1 MGKTLS
7 GQVTTINKDS
17 AKADNH
23 WLLAKSWWLY
33 LLYFAFRFAWL
44 FALPITEAPDEANHL
59 WVVQFLFEHMRLPSH
74 EEVFAAGTPAVYGSL
89 AQFGYLPHLVIAKAF
104 PVEVLST
111 TARLGSIFI
120 GAGTVWAAIQIGKE
134 LFADKPLYRIALP
147 LLVVVHPQLVFVNA
161 YTNPDSTTIT
171 LSSIIFLIL
180 VKAIKDGLTLKRS
193 FAIGLLLGWIALAKQ
208 TGLVLIP
215 AVFGGMI
222 AALWLQSAS
231 LSTAIF
237 YLSVAVASMCGISL
251 WWFVR
256 NCLEFNGDIFGSKT
270 MYETWKTILPRKDG
284 VIVHPW
290 PLVTSLKWWRYIWF
304 DFWGLFG
311 YMNRYLWRPVYFVY
325 LGIAGASIYG
335 WLAGAVNK
343 KDRAEKVIWIL
354 FGTCILLHLASM
366 LYVTITNVSGP
377 HGRYLFPSIIPVFA
391 LLLAGLS
398 RLQPRLGKTLV
409 WLLIGLSTAATIG
422 AWLYFYLP

>member
-1 MGKTLS
+1 MTKT
-7 GQVTTINKDS
+7 
-17 AKADNH
+17 
-23 WLLAKSWWLY
+23 WWLY
-33 LLYFAFRFAWL
+33 ALYFAFRFAWL
-44 FALPITEAPDEANHL
+44 LTLPISEAPDEANHL

-89 AQFGYLPHLVIAKAF
+89 AQFGYLPHLVIAKVF
-104 PVEVLST
+104 PVDAFST

-147 LLVVVHPQLVFVNA
+147 LLVVIHPQLVFVNA

-171 LSSIIFLIL
+171 LASIIFYIL
-180 VKAIKDGLTLKRS
+180 VKAIKYGLTLKKS
-193 FAIGLLLGWIALAKQ
+193 IVTGLLLGWIALAKQ

-215 AVFGGMI
+215 AIFGGMI

-231 LSTAIF
+231 ISTAIT
-237 YLSVAVASMCGISL
+237 LLGVTVAAMCGISG

-270 MYETWKTILPRKDG
+270 MYETWKTILPRENG

-290 PLVTSLKWWRYIWF
+290 PLVTSHKWWRYVWF

-325 LGIAGASIYG
+325 LAVTGASIYG
-335 WLAGAVNK
+335 WLPK
-343 KDRAEKVIWIL
+343 KDMSKSTRAETTIWVL
-354 FGTCILLHLASM
+354 FAVCILLHLGSM

-377 HGRYLFPSIIPVFA
+377 HGRYLFPSVIPVFA

-398 RLQPRLGKTLV
+398 RLPGRIGKALV
-409 WLLIGLSTAATIG
+409 WLLIGLSGASTIG
-422 AWLYFYLP
+422 AWLYFYRP